1 LKEKIASKSTGNKLC
16 IVYRSRRRFGD
27 TGRKKL
33 SGSPLFFAG
42 NHRSPLFFAGK
53 NKNKTREDTPGGRGT
68 DGGSSIDINEPLST
82 GEEEVWSSS
91 RIKIKRLTCDIT

>member
-1 LKEKIASKSTGNKLC
+1 LQAKAQEISCVSYIAVG
-16 IVYRSRRRFGD
+16 GD
-27 TGRKKL
+27 SETQGGKKL